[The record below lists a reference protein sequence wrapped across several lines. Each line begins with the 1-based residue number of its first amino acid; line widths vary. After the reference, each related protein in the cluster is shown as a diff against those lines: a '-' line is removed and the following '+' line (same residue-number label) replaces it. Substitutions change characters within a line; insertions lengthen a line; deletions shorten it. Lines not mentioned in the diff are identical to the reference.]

1 MKLSFWVHVYDV
13 SLDLFLLQCYKTYKT
28 LKWSG
33 LCVAAALQNH
43 MRAMHAQHTP
53 CLVGI

>member
-1 MKLSFWVHVYDV
+1 MYMMCPWIFSYSSVIKPIKL
-13 SLDLFLLQCYKTYKT
+13 T

-53 CLVGI
+53 CLLVYNRG